1 MKINILLVILIAQ
14 QTVCLHQSFFNL
26 LNRQATLRRQNEIAM
41 ARILPPPIIN
51 ENKVQY
57 FANSYPKTM
66 DSIDVNGLIIGQE
79 YPPVEFDEK
88 RMPKSTFAS
97 KRKRRPQSF
106 PLAKLTDLLEN
117 YNDNLMNTEVTRP
130 EGGNKKRTH
139 LFEYWTNYLA
149 RN

>member
-26 LNRQATLRRQNEIAM
+26 LNRQATLRRQNEIAT
-41 ARILPPPIIN
+41 AGILSSPVNN

-57 FANSYPKTM
+57 FANSYPKIM
-66 DSIDVNGLIIGQE
+66 DPLDGNGLIIGQE
-79 YPPVEFDEK
+79 YRPVEVDEQ

-106 PLAKLTDLLEN
+106 HLAKLTNLLDN
-117 YNDNLMNTEVTRP
+117 YDNNLMNTEITRP

-139 LFEYWTNYLA
+139 LFGYWTNYLA